1 MQYEIQRE
9 NSVASTS
16 QLPGYPSKGRIDNGV
31 QDVTPLADGH
41 GLTDNMTFSSK
52 KMGART
58 KSSKKDKGRRF
69 TEEHD
74 EEGQSP
80 SQQIKRIRIR
90 RSSPPATSL
99 PRVRLR
105 LPAQKGKGKEREEE
119 EEPKK
124 GIFDDIL
131 SPDDR
136 STAKTSVEASDK
148 LRFEKS
154 RLAAEV
160 GSIAL

>member
-1 MQYEIQRE
+1 MQFEMQRE

-16 QLPGYPSKGRIDNGV
+16 QLPGYPSKGGIDSGV
-31 QDVTPLADGH
+31 QEVSPLADGR
-41 GLTDNMTFSSK
+41 GLNDNMTSSSK

-58 KSSKKDKGRRF
+58 KSSKKDRGRKV
-69 TEEHD
+69 TEENG
-74 EEGQSP
+74 EERQSP

-90 RSSPPATSL
+90 RSSPPAASL

-119 EEPKK
+119 DELKK

-160 GSIAL
+160 GSIGL